1 MEKANFSQL
10 LNDAVNQPGIISQ
23 CYSTFHGYSLGNQLL
38 AYSQC
43 VARDIPIG
51 PIATYKKWA
60 ELGRQVSKGQKA
72 IALTMPVTISKK
84 DAAGEKTGE
93 VFSLFTLRNNWFVL
107 SQTEGEDF
115 AREVITPAWDKA
127 KALAALDITEE
138 HFALANGNVQGY
150 AQLRT
155 IAVNPIAALPHKTRF
170 HEIAHVVLGH
180 TTEGLVTDSEF
191 TPRDVREVEAEGVAY
206 VLCAL
211 LDLPGLQE
219 SRGYIQN
226 WMSETEI
233 SDKSAQR
240 IFSAANKILEAG
252 QDKGKSLEK

>member
-10 LNDAVNQPGIISQ
+10 LQDAVNQPGIISK
-23 CYSTFHGYSLGNQLL
+23 CYSTFHGYSIGNQLL

-43 VARDIPIG
+43 IAREIPIG

-72 IALTMPVTISKK
+72 IALVMPVTINKK

-93 VFSLFTLRNNWFVL
+93 VFSMFTLRNNWFVL
-107 SQTEGEDF
+107 GQTEGDEYVN
-115 AREVITPAWDKA
+115 EVAIPAWDKA
-127 KALAALDITEE
+127 AALAKLDISEVRFD
-138 HFALANGNVQGY
+138 HADGNCQGY
-150 AQLRT
+150 ASGRT
-155 IAVNPIAALPHKTRF
+155 IAINPVAILPHKTRF
-170 HEIAHVVLGH
+170 HELAHVVLGH
-180 TTEGLVTDSEF
+180 TTDEVMADSEV
-191 TPRDVREVEAEGVAY
+191 TPRDIREVEAEGVAY
-206 VLCAL
+206 ILCSV
-211 LDLPGLQE
+211 LDLPGLHE

-226 WMSETEI
+226 WLAGAEV

-252 QDKGKSLEK
+252 KA

>member
-10 LNDAVNQPGIISQ
+10 LNDAVSQPGIISKA
-23 CYSTFHGYSLGNQLL
+23 YSTFYGYSLGNQLL
-38 AYSQC
+38 AWSQC
-43 VARDIPIG
+43 MARDIPLG

-72 IALTMPVTISKK
+72 IALTMPVTINKK

-93 VFSLFTLRNNWFVL
+93 VLQLFALKNNWFVL
-107 SQTEGEDF
+107 SQTEGEEF
-115 AREVITPAWDKA
+115 ANEVKVPQWDKA
-127 KALAALDITEE
+127 KALAALNITEE
-138 HFALANGNVQGY
+138 YFALANGNVQGY

-155 IAVNPIAALPHKTRF
+155 IAVNPVAELPHKTRF

-206 VLCAL
+206 LLCAL
-211 LDLPGLQE
+211 LDLPGLKE
-219 SRGYIQN
+219 SRGYIQS
-226 WMSETEI
+226 WLEGAEI
-233 SDKSAQR
+233 TDKTAQR
-240 IFSAANKILEAG
+240 IFSAANKIIEAG
-252 QDKGKSLEK
+252 K